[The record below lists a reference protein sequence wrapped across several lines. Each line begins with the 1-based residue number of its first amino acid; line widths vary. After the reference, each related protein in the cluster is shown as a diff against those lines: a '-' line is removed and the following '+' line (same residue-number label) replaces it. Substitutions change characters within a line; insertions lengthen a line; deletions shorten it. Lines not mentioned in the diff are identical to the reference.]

1 MALPQVI
8 GRPGVNLRKVCWG
21 VTFFPMTTLQA
32 RRKLIVIVL
41 LCIAVCGAVL
51 RHFADRGSTLRD
63 FGTLLMLLWLPIIG
77 NVIAWLVARVR
88 RPAGPAPAPD
98 PFAATAGAFEPH
110 LLVALKFRAPQL
122 PVDDVPLAEGEHRC
136 ALVVDNEG
144 FSARWFVAPGDTLR
158 LGTEHA
164 LQVEFLAPAVAL
176 PRFPPQA
183 TFRMLVGSTF
193 VGDGR
198 VRKVLATAALWWC
211 CGLAGMAA
219 DTAHAAP
226 DAGARWGAIA
236 SLNRWYGYSFSHPT
250 RAAAEQ
256 AALNQCNRLAGR
268 AGKCSVRLQFDRS
281 CGALAEGNYG
291 EWATATA
298 PTRDAAGKA
307 AAVQCD
313 NHLPAEPCKVVVNVC
328 STQ

>member
-1 MALPQVI
+1 
-8 GRPGVNLRKVCWG
+8 
-21 VTFFPMTTLQA
+21 MTTIQA

-41 LCIAVCGAVL
+41 LCIAVCGALL
-51 RHFADRGSTLRD
+51 RQFADRGSTMRD

-77 NVIAWLVARVR
+77 NVIAWLVARIR
-88 RPAGPAPAPD
+88 RPAAPEAEPD
-98 PFAATAGAFEPH
+98 AFAAAGAFAPH
-110 LLVALKFRAPQL
+110 LLVTLKFRAPQL
-122 PVDDVPLAEGEHRC
+122 PVDDVPVAEGEHRC

-144 FSARWFVAPGDTLR
+144 FSARWFVPPGDAIR

-176 PRFPPQA
+176 PRFPPHTA
-183 TFRMLVGSTF
+183 FRMLVGNTF
-193 VGDGR
+193 IGDGR
-198 VRKVLATAALWWC
+198 VRAVLGTAALWLGC
-211 CGLAGMAA
+211 ALAGLTVDNAQAA
-219 DTAHAAP
+219 TDV
-226 DAGARWGAIA
+226 GALWGAIA

-268 AGKCSVRLQFDRS
+268 AGKCNVRLQFDRS

-298 PTRDAAGKA
+298 PTREAAGKTA
-307 AAVQCD
+307 AAECD
-313 NHLPAEPCKVVVNVC
+313 KHLPAEPCKVVVSAC